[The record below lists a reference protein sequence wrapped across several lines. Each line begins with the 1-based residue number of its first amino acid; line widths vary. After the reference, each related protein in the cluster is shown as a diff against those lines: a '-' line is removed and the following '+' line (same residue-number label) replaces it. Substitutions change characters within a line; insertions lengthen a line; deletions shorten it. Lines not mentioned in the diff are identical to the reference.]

1 MTRRYLLILSNTG
14 EQQLI
19 SFVAI
24 QSATADSGRSTS
36 AFLNDFYIL
45 HPLSG
50 FGLLAVDKDKQR
62 QPAFIV
68 QMTRLSTLFLVLV
81 LFLGLLSTQIL
92 AQDVEIAVESSADT
106 PLMAAASIGD
116 VDGIRKVL
124 AGGAHI
130 DEKNAAGFTAA
141 HQAVVYRHLNALEEV
156 RL

>member
-1 MTRRYLLILSNTG
+1 M
-14 EQQLI
+14 
-19 SFVAI
+19 
-24 QSATADSGRSTS
+24 
-36 AFLNDFYIL
+36 
-45 HPLSG
+45 
-50 FGLLAVDKDKQR
+50 
-62 QPAFIV
+62 
-68 QMTRLSTLFLVLV
+68 VLV